1 MQSKLNMV
9 WSIGVANIKS
19 QFVALV
25 AFVLYMHK
33 AGLRSQFIVIYD
45 ILMTVNIHYDTC
57 ISQSSDFC
65 VDNDKRQ
72 NQSLYPL
79 NIHTE

>member
-1 MQSKLNMV
+1 MV
-9 WSIGVANIKS
+9 WSIGVANKKS

-33 AGLRSQFIVIYD
+33 AGLRSQFIVI
-45 ILMTVNIHYDTC
+45 LMTVNIHYDTY

-65 VDNDKRQ
+65 VDDNKRQ

-79 NIHTE
+79 HIHAG